1 MKRKHTIL
9 VVDDN
14 TAVLKAVEML
24 LTPCFGKVV
33 TLSDPNRIPFVLQA
47 EKPDAVL
54 LDMNFKTGINNGNE
68 GLFWLRE
75 IKKRDE
81 AVQVVLF
88 TAYADIDLAVRGIQE
103 GAFDFVVKPFS
114 NEKLLSSL
122 QNACLRKQG
131 ELPDRSQAASS
142 EDKAANQL
150 FWGESEAMQTLRSSL
165 EHVALTDANVLITGE
180 NGTGKGLLA
189 AEIHRLSKRRNH
201 ALVTVDMGAITES
214 LFESELFGH
223 VKGAF
228 TDARQDRVGKFELAH
243 QGTLFLDEI
252 GNLAYHLQS
261 KLLTALQQKSI
272 VRVGGNTPVNVNM
285 RVVCATNRNLRD
297 MVRQGTFREDLFY
310 RINTVELKIPALR
323 ERAKDIAPLAKNFV
337 QKYGNLYGKPGI
349 TLNKEALNALTVYP
363 WPGNIRELEH
373 VVEKAVIMADAEVLG
388 AEHFEMAAQ
397 SPDIL
402 PMQGLPETGDM
413 RIEDMERLMIR
424 QAISKYGGNLSA
436 VANALGIARQ
446 TLYSKIKKYG
456 L

>member
-1 MKRKHTIL
+1 MKQKHTIL

-14 TAVLKAVEML
+14 AAVLKAVEML

-33 TLSDPNRIPFVLQA
+33 TLSDPNRIPFALQA

-54 LDMNFKTGINNGNE
+54 LDMNFKAGINNGNE

-114 NEKLLSSL
+114 NDKLLSSL
-122 QNACLRKQG
+122 QNACLRKKG
-131 ELPDRSQAASS
+131 EAPQSPCAPRQES
-142 EDKAANQL
+142 ANPL
-150 FWGESEAMQTLRSSL
+150 FWGESPAMQALRL
-165 EHVALTDANVLITGE
+165 TVDHVALTDANILITGE

-189 AEIHRLSKRRNH
+189 AEIHRLSERRKH
-201 ALVTVDMGAITES
+201 ALVTVDMGAITET

-243 QGTLFLDEI
+243 QSTLFLDEI
-252 GNLAYHLQS
+252 GNLPYHLQA
-261 KLLTALQQKSI
+261 KLLTVLQQKSV
-272 VRVGGNTPVNVNM
+272 VRVGGNTPINVNT
-285 RVVCATNRNLRD
+285 RVICATNCNLPEK
-297 MVRQGTFREDLFY
+297 VRQGTFREDLFY
-310 RINTVELKIPALR
+310 RINTVELRIPALR
-323 ERAKDIAPLAKNFV
+323 ERVQDIAPLAKNFV
-337 QKYGNLYGKPGI
+337 QKYGALYGKPSVS
-349 TLNKEALNALTVYP
+349 LNKEALNALAAYP

-373 VVEKAVIMADAEVLG
+373 VVEKAVIMADTDVLG
-388 AEHFEMAAQ
+388 AEHFTLSSPSQETLSPQNFPEAA
-397 SPDIL
+397 
-402 PMQGLPETGDM
+402 DM

-424 QAISKYGGNLSA
+424 QSIAKYGGNLSA

>member
-1 MKRKHTIL
+1 MNRSNSIL

-14 TAVLKAVEML
+14 TSILKAVEIL
-24 LTPCFGKVV
+24 LTPRFGRVV
-33 TLSDPNRIPFVLQA
+33 TLSHPERIPSVLQA

-54 LDMNFKTGINNGNE
+54 LDMNFKAGINNGNE

-75 IKKRDE
+75 IKKIDNS
-81 AVQVVLF
+81 VQVVLF
-88 TAYADIDLAVRGIQE
+88 TAYADIDLAVRGLQE
-103 GAFDFVVKPFS
+103 GACDFVVKPFS

-131 ELPDRSQAASS
+131 EFPDRPQTASH
-142 EDKAANQL
+142 EDEAANQL

-165 EHVALTDANVLITGE
+165 EHVAITDANVLITGE

-189 AEIHRLSKRRNH
+189 VEIHRFSKRRNH

-310 RINTVELKIPALR
+310 RINTVELMIPALR
-323 ERAKDIAPLAKNFV
+323 ERPQDIAPLAQSFA
-337 QKYGNLYGKPGI
+337 QKYGTLYGKPGI
-349 TLNKEALNALTVYP
+349 TLNKEALNALTAYP

-388 AEHFEMAAQ
+388 ADHFEMAAR

-402 PMQGLPETGDM
+402 PLQGIHETGDM
-413 RIEDMERLMIR
+413 RIEDMECLMIR

>member
-1 MKRKHTIL
+1 MKQKHTIL

-14 TAVLKAVEML
+14 AAVLKAVEML

-33 TLSDPNRIPFVLQA
+33 TLSDPNRIPFALQA

-54 LDMNFKTGINNGNE
+54 LDMNFKAGINNGNE

-114 NEKLLSSL
+114 NDKLLSSL
-122 QNACLRKQG
+122 QNACLRKKG
-131 ELPDRSQAASS
+131 EAPQSPCAPRQES
-142 EDKAANQL
+142 ANPL
-150 FWGESEAMQTLRSSL
+150 FWGESPAMQALRL
-165 EHVALTDANVLITGE
+165 TVDHVALTDANILITGE

-189 AEIHRLSKRRNH
+189 AEIHRLSERRKH
-201 ALVTVDMGAITES
+201 ALVTVDMGAITET

-243 QGTLFLDEI
+243 QSTLFLDEI
-252 GNLAYHLQS
+252 GNLPYHLQA
-261 KLLTALQQKSI
+261 KLLTALQQKSV
-272 VRVGGNTPVNVNM
+272 VRVGGNIPININT
-285 RVVCATNRNLRD
+285 RVICATNCNLPEK
-297 MVRQGTFREDLFY
+297 VRQGTFREDLFY
-310 RINTVELKIPALR
+310 RINTVELRIPALR
-323 ERAKDIAPLAKNFV
+323 ERVQDIAPLAKNFV
-337 QKYGNLYGKPGI
+337 QKYGALYGKPSVS
-349 TLNKEALNALTVYP
+349 LNKEALNALAAYP

-373 VVEKAVIMADAEVLG
+373 VVEKAVIMADTDVLG
-388 AEHFEMAAQ
+388 AEHFTLSSPSQGTFSPQNFPEAA
-397 SPDIL
+397 
-402 PMQGLPETGDM
+402 DM

-424 QAISKYGGNLSA
+424 QSIAKYGGNLSA